1 MGYILQGVRSKPSR
15 PRLNWTASAA
25 AKPMSA
31 KGAASGSLNAK
42 NLEALGA
49 ARLAELLIAL
59 CEGNNASKRLLRLAL
74 AEHKGP
80 LEMARE
86 LRKRLASIARAG
98 SLLDDHQ
105 RDQLVRELERQRQA
119 ICGPIAA
126 HDADLAVDLLWEVLE
141 LSGELIERCDDRDAE
156 LRDWFHQASA
166 ALGQV
171 ALAARGK
178 PQNLADQVYA
188 AVVSNS
194 YGQFDPIVRDLGP
207 ALGPEGLAHLRLR
220 LDILRQR
227 STSSTAAPTK
237 PDWVV
242 RLAMLDIADS
252 LGDAEAYLAEYR
264 DHHPEALEVPAI
276 AAEVAERLT
285 KAGRAEEALTL
296 LQAADPDL
304 RQRCAGAGEWCDA
317 RLAALEALGRSD
329 EAQAQRWEF
338 ALQELSGRHLRDYLK
353 RLPAFEDMPAEE
365 RALDL
370 VAEHDDLEAALW
382 FLLHWPE
389 PHRAARLVLAAPQP
403 LNGDRYFL
411 LAPLAELLEQRH
423 PLAATVCL
431 RAMIDFT
438 LKVKRPKRYPHAARH
453 LETCHRLAAAIN
465 DWGELVDHRS
475 YMSQLRRDHGRKY
488 GFWGEVPKELIPE
501 AEVGAKAA
509 DKDVGK
515 TVQEVRG
522 LRGSG
527 VADGEAGSVQP
538 GLW

>member
-1 MGYILQGVRSKPSR
+1 
-15 PRLNWTASAA
+15 
-25 AKPMSA
+25 
-31 KGAASGSLNAK
+31 
-42 NLEALGA
+42 
-49 ARLAELLIAL
+49 
-59 CEGNNASKRLLRLAL
+59 
-74 AEHKGP
+74 
-80 LEMARE
+80 MARE

-105 RDQLVRELERQRQA
+105 GDELLRELERQRQA

-141 LSGELIERCDDRDAE
+141 LSGGLIERCDDRDAV

-220 LDILRQR
+220 LETLRQR
-227 STSSTAAPTK
+227 SSGNTTAK
-237 PDWVV
+237 SQPDLIVSI
-242 RLAMLDIADS
+242 AMLDIADA

-264 DHHPEALEVPAI
+264 DHSPEALKVPAI
-276 AAEVAERLT
+276 AAKVATRLT

-296 LQAADPDL
+296 LQAADPTL
-304 RQRCAGAGEWCDA
+304 SRRRTGAEAWCDA

-329 EAQAQRWEF
+329 EAQAQRWDF
-338 ALQELSGRHLRDYLK
+338 ALLELSSRHLRDYLK

-365 RALDL
+365 KALDL
-370 VAEHDDLEAALW
+370 VAEHDDLEEALW

-389 PHRAARLVLAAPQP
+389 PHRAARLVLAAPKP
-403 LNGDRYFL
+403 LNGDRYIL
-411 LAPLAELLEQRH
+411 LA

-465 DWGELVDHRS
+465 DWGELVDHRR
-475 YMSQLRRDHGRKY
+475 YMLQLRRDHGRKY
-488 GFWGEVPKELIPE
+488 GFWGEVPKKIIPE
-501 AEVGAKAA
+501 AEEELKAVDKGVMKIGREGRGQLGVGATGA
-509 DKDVGK
+509 D
-515 TVQEVRG
+515 TE
-522 LRGSG
+522 
-527 VADGEAGSVQP
+527 SVQP

>member
-1 MGYILQGVRSKPSR
+1 M
-15 PRLNWTASAA
+15 A
-25 AKPMSA
+25 A
-31 KGAASGSLNAK
+31 KGAAKGTLNAK

-49 ARLAELLIAL
+49 ARLAELLIQL

-74 AEHKGP
+74 AEQKGP

-105 RDQLVRELERQRQA
+105 RDELVRELERQRQA

-141 LSGELIERCDDRDAE
+141 LSTELIERCDDRDAV

-178 PQNLADQVYA
+178 PQNLADQLYA

-207 ALGPEGLAHLRLR
+207 ALGNEGLAHLRLR
-220 LDILRQR
+220 LETLRQR
-227 STSSTAAPTK
+227 SSGTDTAK
-237 PDWVV
+237 SQPDLIVSI
-242 RLAMLDIADS
+242 AMLDIADA

-264 DHHPEALEVPAI
+264 DHSPEALTVPAI
-276 AAEVAERLT
+276 AAKVATRLT
-285 KAGRAEEALTL
+285 KAGRAEQALTL
-296 LQAADPDL
+296 LQAADPTPS
-304 RQRCAGAGEWCDA
+304 RRRTGAEAWCDA

-329 EAQAQRWEF
+329 GAQAQRWDF
-338 ALQELSGRHLRDYLK
+338 ALMELSSRHLRDYLK

-365 RALDL
+365 KALDL
-370 VAEHDDLEAALW
+370 VAEHDDLEEALW

-389 PHRAARLVLAAPQP
+389 PHRAARLVLAAPNP
-403 LNGDRYFL
+403 LNGDRYYL
-411 LAPLAELLEQRH
+411 LAPLAELLEKRQ

-431 RAMIDFT
+431 RAMVDFT

-475 YMSQLRRDHGRKY
+475 YMLQLRRDHDRMR
-488 GFWGEVPKELIPE
+488 GFWSEVPKKIIPVAE
-501 AEVGAKAA
+501 ARAKAM
-509 DKDVGK
+509 GK
-515 TVQEVRG
+515 GVVEKGGKGRG
-522 LRGSG
+522 LRGPG
-527 VADGEAGSVQP
+527 DGDGESGSVQP

>member
-1 MGYILQGVRSKPSR
+1 M
-15 PRLNWTASAA
+15 A
-25 AKPMSA
+25 A
-31 KGAASGSLNAK
+31 KGAAKGTLNAK

-49 ARLAELLIAL
+49 TRLAELLMTL

-74 AEHKGP
+74 AEQKGP

-86 LRKRLASIARAG
+86 LRKRLASIARAD

-105 RDQLVRELERQRQA
+105 RDELVRELERQRQA
-119 ICGPIAA
+119 ICGPIAD
-126 HDADLAVDLLWEVLE
+126 HDPDLGVELLWEVLE
-141 LSGELIERCDDRDAE
+141 LSGGLIERCDDRDAT

-220 LDILRQR
+220 LETLRKR
-227 STSSTAAPTK
+227 SSGNTTAKTQ
-237 PDWVV
+237 PDWIVSI
-242 RLAMLDIADS
+242 AMLDIADA

-264 DHHPEALEVPAI
+264 DHSPEALTVPAI
-276 AAEVAERLT
+276 AAKVAARLT

-296 LQAADPDL
+296 LQGADPTL
-304 RQRCAGAGEWCDA
+304 RRRRTGAVEWCDA
-317 RLAALEALGRSD
+317 RLDALEALGLSD
-329 EAQAQRWEF
+329 DAQAQRWDF
-338 ALQELSGRHLRDYLK
+338 ALLELSARHLRDYLK
-353 RLPAFEDMPAEE
+353 RLPAFEDIPAEE
-365 RALDL
+365 KALDL
-370 VAEHDDLEAALW
+370 VAEHDDLEEALW

-389 PHRAARLVLAAPQP
+389 PHRAARLVLAAPKP
-403 LNGDRYFL
+403 LNGDLYFL
-411 LAPLAELLEQRH
+411 LAPLAELLEKRQ

-438 LKVKRPKRYPHAARH
+438 LRVKRPKRYPHAARH

-465 DWGELVDHRS
+465 DWGELIDHRS
-475 YMSQLRRDHGRKY
+475 YMLQLRRDHGRKY
-488 GFWGEVPKELIPE
+488 GFWGEVPKQIILEPE
-501 AEVGAKAA
+501 AEAKAV
-509 DKDVGK
+509 DKGMGK
-515 TVQEVRG
+515 AGREGRG
-522 LRGSG
+522 LRGAG
-527 VADGEAGSVQP
+527 ATAAEAGAVQP

>member
-1 MGYILQGVRSKPSR
+1 M
-15 PRLNWTASAA
+15 A
-25 AKPMSA
+25 A
-31 KGAASGSLNAK
+31 KGAAKGTLNAK

-49 ARLAELLIAL
+49 ARLAELLIVL

-105 RDQLVRELERQRQA
+105 GDELLRELERQRQA

-141 LSGELIERCDDRDAE
+141 LSAELIERCDDRDAV
-156 LRDWFHQASA
+156 LRDWFHQVSA

-207 ALGPEGLAHLRLR
+207 ALGSEGLAHLRLR
-220 LDILRQR
+220 LETLRQR
-227 STSSTAAPTK
+227 SSGTATAKTQ
-237 PDWVV
+237 PDWIVSI
-242 RLAMLDIADS
+242 AMLDIADA

-264 DHHPEALEVPAI
+264 DHSPEALTVPAI

-285 KAGRAEEALTL
+285 KAGRAEESLTL
-296 LQAADPDL
+296 LQAADPTL
-304 RQRCAGAGEWCDA
+304 RRRSTGAEAWCDA

-338 ALQELSGRHLRDYLK
+338 ALLELSGRHLRDYLK

-365 RALDL
+365 KALDL
-370 VAEHDDLEAALW
+370 VAEHDDLEEALW

-389 PHRAARLVLAAPQP
+389 PHRAARLVLAAPKP
-403 LNGDRYFL
+403 LNGDRYIL
-411 LAPLAELLEQRH
+411 LAPLAELLEQRQ

-431 RAMIDFT
+431 RAMVDFT

-475 YMSQLRRDHGRKY
+475 YMAQLRRDHGRKY
-488 GFWGEVPKELIPE
+488 GFWGEVPKTIIPE
-501 AEVGAKAA
+501 AETEAKAV
-509 DKDVGK
+509 DKGVGK
-515 TVQEVRG
+515 AGREGRG
-522 LRGSG
+522 LRGASP
-527 VADGEAGSVQP
+527 AHDEAGSVQP

>member
-1 MGYILQGVRSKPSR
+1 MAAK
-15 PRLNWTASAA
+15 SAA
-25 AKPMSA
+25 
-31 KGAASGSLNAK
+31 KGTLNAK

-49 ARLAELLIAL
+49 ARLAELLIVL

-74 AEHKGP
+74 AVQKGP

-105 RDQLVRELERQRQA
+105 RDELLRELERQRQA

-141 LSGELIERCDDRDAE
+141 LSAELIERCDDRDAV

-171 ALAARGK
+171 ALAAGGK

-194 YGQFDPIVRDLGP
+194 CGQFDPIVRDMGP

-220 LDILRQR
+220 LETLRQQNSG
-227 STSSTAAPTK
+227 STNDKTK
-237 PDWVV
+237 PNWLVSI
-242 RLAMLDIADS
+242 AMLDIADA

-264 DHHPEALEVPAI
+264 DHSPAALMVPAI
-276 AAEVAERLT
+276 AAKVAERFT
-285 KAGRAEEALTL
+285 KAGRAEESLTL
-296 LQAADPDL
+296 LQGAEPAL
-304 RQRCAGAGEWCDA
+304 RRRSTGAEEWCDA
-317 RLAALEALGRSD
+317 RLDALVALGRSD
-329 EAQAQRWEF
+329 EAQAQRWDY
-338 ALQELSGRHLRDYLK
+338 ALMELSARHLRDYLK

-365 RALDL
+365 KALDL
-370 VAEHDDLEAALW
+370 VAEHDDLEEALW

-389 PHRAARLVLAAPQP
+389 PHRAARLVLAAPKP
-403 LNGDRYFL
+403 LNGDRYYL
-411 LAPLAELLEQRH
+411 LAPLAELLEKRQ
-423 PLAATVCL
+423 PVAATICL

-438 LKVKRPKRYPHAARH
+438 LKVARAKRYIHAARH
-453 LETCHRLAAAIN
+453 LETCHRLAASIN
-465 DWGELVDHRS
+465 DWGGLVDHRN
-475 YMSQLRRDHGRKY
+475 YMLQLRRDHGRKY
-488 GFWGEVPKELIPE
+488 GFWGEVPKTIIHE
-501 AEVGAKAA
+501 AGTEVKAV
-509 DKDVGK
+509 DKGVVEKGGK
-515 TVQEVRG
+515 GRV
-522 LRGSG
+522 LRDPGD
-527 VADGEAGSVQP
+527 ADGEAGSVQP

>member
-1 MGYILQGVRSKPSR
+1 
-15 PRLNWTASAA
+15 
-25 AKPMSA
+25 
-31 KGAASGSLNAK
+31 
-42 NLEALGA
+42 
-49 ARLAELLIAL
+49 
-59 CEGNNASKRLLRLAL
+59 
-74 AEHKGP
+74 
-80 LEMARE
+80 
-86 LRKRLASIARAG
+86 
-98 SLLDDHQ
+98 
-105 RDQLVRELERQRQA
+105 
-119 ICGPIAA
+119 
-126 HDADLAVDLLWEVLE
+126 VDLLWEVLE
-141 LSGELIERCDDRDAE
+141 LSGGLIERCDDRDAE

-207 ALGPEGLAHLRLR
+207 ALGGDGLAHLRLR
-220 LDILRQR
+220 LETLRQR
-227 STSSTAAPTK
+227 SSSSTTTK
-237 PDWVV
+237 TQPDWVV
-242 RLAMLDIADS
+242 SSAMLNIADA

-264 DHHPEALEVPAI
+264 DHNPEALNVPAI
-276 AAEVAERLT
+276 AAKVAERLT
-285 KAGRAEEALTL
+285 KADRAEEALIL
-296 LQAADPDL
+296 LQAADPAL
-304 RQRCAGAGEWCDA
+304 RQRRTGAEAWCDA

-338 ALQELSGRHLRDYLK
+338 ALQELSGRHLRGYLK

-365 RALDL
+365 KALDL
-370 VAEHDDLEAALW
+370 VAEHDDLKAALW

-389 PHRAARLVLAAPQP
+389 PHRAARLVLAAPKP

-411 LAPLAELLEQRH
+411 LAPLAELLEQRQ

-475 YMSQLRRDHGRKY
+475 YMAHLRRDHGRKY
-488 GFWGEVPKELIPE
+488 GFWGEVTKTIIPEPE
-501 AEVGAKAA
+501 AEAQPTDKGVGET
-509 DKDVGK
+509 GR
-515 TVQEVRG
+515 EGRG
-522 LRGSG
+522 LRGAG
-527 VADGEAGSVQP
+527 ATAAEAASIQP

>member
-1 MGYILQGVRSKPSR
+1 M
-15 PRLNWTASAA
+15 A
-25 AKPMSA
+25 A
-31 KGAASGSLNAK
+31 KGAAKGTLNAK

-49 ARLAELLIAL
+49 NRLAELLMTL

-86 LRKRLASIARAG
+86 LRKRLGSIARSD

-105 RDQLVRELERQRQA
+105 GDELLRELERQRQA
-119 ICGPIAA
+119 ICGPIAD

-141 LSGELIERCDDRDAE
+141 LSGGLIERCDDRDAE

-171 ALAARGK
+171 ASKARGK

-207 ALGPEGLAHLRLR
+207 ALGSEGLAHLRLR
-220 LDILRQR
+220 LETLRLR
-227 STSSTAAPTK
+227 SSGNTTAKAK
-237 PDWVV
+237 PDWLVSI
-242 RLAMLDIADS
+242 AMLDIADA

-264 DHHPEALEVPAI
+264 DHSPEALSVPAI
-276 AAEVAERLT
+276 AAKVAARLT
-285 KAGRAEEALTL
+285 KAGRAEESLTL
-296 LQAADPDL
+296 LQGADPTL
-304 RQRCAGAGEWCDA
+304 RQRRAGAVEWCDA

-329 EAQAQRWEF
+329 EAQAQRWDF
-338 ALQELSGRHLRDYLK
+338 ALLELSGRHLRDYLK

-365 RALDL
+365 KALDL
-370 VAEHDDLEAALW
+370 VAEHDDLEEALW

-389 PHRAARLVLAAPQP
+389 PHRAARLVLAAPKP
-403 LNGDRYFL
+403 LNGDLYFL
-411 LAPLAELLEQRH
+411 LAPLAELLEKRQ
-423 PLAATVCL
+423 PLAATACL

-465 DWGELVDHRS
+465 DWGELADHRS
-475 YMSQLRRDHGRKY
+475 YMAQLRRDHGRKY
-488 GFWGEVPKELIPE
+488 GFWGEVPKQIIPEPE
-501 AEVGAKAA
+501 AEAQPAGKG
-509 DKDVGK
+509 VGK
-515 TVQEVRG
+515 TRQE
-522 LRGSG
+522 G
-527 VADGEAGSVQP
+527 VGQRRAGATAFEAGSVQP

>member
-1 MGYILQGVRSKPSR
+1 M
-15 PRLNWTASAA
+15 A
-25 AKPMSA
+25 A
-31 KGAASGSLNAK
+31 KGAAKGTLNAK
-42 NLEALGA
+42 NLETLGA
-49 ARLAELLIAL
+49 ARLAELLMTL

-74 AEHKGP
+74 AEQKGP

-86 LRKRLASIARAG
+86 LRKRLASIARAD

-105 RDQLVRELERQRQA
+105 RDELLRELERQRQA

-126 HDADLAVDLLWEVLE
+126 HDADLAADLLWEVME
-141 LSGELIERCDDRDAE
+141 LSEELIERCDDRDAV
-156 LRDWFHQASA
+156 LRDWFHQVSA

-220 LDILRQR
+220 LEILRQR
-227 STSSTAAPTK
+227 SSGPTAAITK

-242 RLAMLDIADS
+242 RLAMLDIADA
-252 LGDAEAYLAEYR
+252 LGDAGAYLAEYR
-264 DHHPEALEVPAI
+264 DHSPEALTVPAI
-276 AAEVAERLT
+276 AAEVAARLT

-296 LQAADPDL
+296 LQAADPTL
-304 RQRCAGAGEWCDA
+304 RQRRAGAVEWCDA

-338 ALQELSGRHLRDYLK
+338 ALLELSARHLRDYLK

-365 RALDL
+365 KALDL
-370 VAEHDDLEAALW
+370 VADHDDLEEALW

-389 PHRAARLVLAAPQP
+389 PHRAGRLVLAAPQP
-403 LNGDRYFL
+403 LNGDRYIL
-411 LAPLAELLEQRH
+411 LAPLAELLEHRQ

-438 LKVKRPKRYPHAARH
+438 LKVARPKRYPHAARH

-465 DWGELVDHRS
+465 NWGELVDHRS
-475 YMSQLRRDHGRKY
+475 YMLQLRRDHGRKY
-488 GFWGEVPKELIPE
+488 GFWGEVPKQIIPE
-501 AEVGAKAA
+501 PVVAAKAA

-515 TVQEVRG
+515 SVQEGRG
-522 LRGSG
+522 LGS
-527 VADGEAGSVQP
+527 DGATAAEAGSVQP